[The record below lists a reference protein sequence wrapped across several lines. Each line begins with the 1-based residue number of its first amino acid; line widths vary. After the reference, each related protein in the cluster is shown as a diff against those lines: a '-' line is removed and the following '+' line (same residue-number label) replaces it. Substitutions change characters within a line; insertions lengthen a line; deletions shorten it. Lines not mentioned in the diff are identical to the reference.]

1 MLVEVTLISGWTQAA
16 RRRPLS
22 RVEGSSTRAAESRR
36 GECKR
41 VHPPRTPAVLWL
53 LVCAAVDQGRLRLR
67 GSRMGGGGTV
77 CPDGHGSLLILP
89 ISAGGLCLTVGLF
102 GWTCVSVRGRFRASK
117 SAESRRG
124 ECKKVHSPRTPAGP
138 WLLGRAA
145 VDQGRRSVAE
155 DCFEFP
161 LSAEAILRKVA
172 ASVPL
177 GCAAAA
183 WSLMGRPVPTDMVP
197 SLSRRSPQEA
207 AA

>member
-1 MLVEVTLISGWTQAA
+1 M
-16 RRRPLS
+16 
-22 RVEGSSTRAAESRR
+22 
-36 GECKR
+36 
-41 VHPPRTPAVLWL
+41 
-53 LVCAAVDQGRLRLR
+53 
-67 GSRMGGGGTV
+67 
-77 CPDGHGSLLILP
+77 
-89 ISAGGLCLTVGLF
+89 
-102 GWTCVSVRGRFRASK
+102 SVRGRFRASK

-124 ECKKVHSPRTPAGP
+124 KCKKVHSPRTPAGP

-183 WSLMGRPVPTDMVP
+183 WSLMGRPVPTDIVP

-207 AA
+207 AASHDTKGIVMFGRREATVGEPNQSEHNVGTLSFT